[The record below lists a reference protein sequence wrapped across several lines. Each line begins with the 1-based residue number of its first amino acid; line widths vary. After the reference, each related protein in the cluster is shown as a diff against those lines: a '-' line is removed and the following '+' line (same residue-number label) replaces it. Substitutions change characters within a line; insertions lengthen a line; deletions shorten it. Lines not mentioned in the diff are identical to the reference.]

1 MAMTNCAR
9 GRKGAQGRLFYFI
22 ARGAA
27 TEEAKQRS
35 LKKRNKGRS
44 KPMFTCLPNST
55 SYPLGINGNAG
66 YENRIQNG
74 SLVSLPKLRILSK
87 TIQSEGQSDTKD
99 GQQLVLPGTPSRGHN
114 ILKLCI

>member
-44 KPMFTCLPNST
+44 KPMVTCLPNAT
-55 SYPLGINGNAG
+55 SYPLGINDNAG

-74 SLVSLPKLRILSK
+74 SLVSLPKLRILR
-87 TIQSEGQSDTKD
+87 QNDTER
-99 GQQLVLPGTPSRGHN
+99 GTKRYKGWPAIGSTWDPIERT
-114 ILKLCI
+114 